1 MAGIAKSGNELHSE
15 AEGRPKG
22 DGVSR
27 AGESFPPCPWGQPR
41 SGGGGRGKA
50 PATKRKKAAMK
61 GCRRFRLVGY
71 GVEKS
76 KYLLKSFEEIDEF
89 WEYWQRHGRGTIL
102 TLLSLCPF
110 LFFLEIIHLT

>member
-27 AGESFPPCPWGQPR
+27 AGESFPPCPWGQR

-50 PATKRKKAAMK
+50 PATKRKKAALK
-61 GCRRFRLVGY
+61 GCRRFRLVDYIGKISNLLEDLEKLDRFAQS
-71 GVEKS
+71 VE
-76 KYLLKSFEEIDEF
+76 DEL
-89 WEYWQRHGRGTIL
+89 RKD
-102 TLLSLCPF
+102 P
-110 LFFLEIIHLT
+110 

>member
-41 SGGGGRGKA
+41 SGGGWGTESFPRIEA
-50 PATKRKKAAMK
+50 
-61 GCRRFRLVGY
+61 
-71 GVEKS
+71 EKS
-76 KYLLKSFEEIDEF
+76 AN
-89 WEYWQRHGRGTIL
+89 RL
-102 TLLSLCPF
+102 TFNCF
-110 LFFLEIIHLT
+110 VAGEGLEPPTSGL